1 MLKKHLVLSTFIL
14 LFTLFSASLS
24 AQVAAG
30 DRNIGVNGF
39 LTSTSQGGVSTNTM
53 TLLVSSQKYV
63 TDNLSIGSGPQLTL
77 SGSTGN
83 TTTMLALNTFVN
95 YNVLLPDGKVLPYA
109 GANALIQ
116 YSITNSD
123 FGGITS
129 EVTSSYINIGLNAG
143 FKYFLTER
151 INFDTNL
158 SYTTII
164 SALTTVDGVSTDGP
178 TDGGTLQLLF
188 GFGFILPQR
197 GN

>member
-1 MLKKHLVLSTFIL
+1 MLKTHILSTFSTVFLL
-14 LFTLFSASLS
+14 LFFVTAN
-24 AQVAAG
+24 AQVQSG

-39 LTSTSQGGVSTNTM
+39 LNSTSQGGVSSNSM
-53 TLLVSSQKYV
+53 TLIVSSQKYV
-63 TDNLSIGSGPQLTL
+63 TDNLSVGTGPQLTL

-83 TTTMLALNTFVN
+83 TNTMFALNTFAN

-109 GANALIQ
+109 GANVMLQ
-116 YSITNSD
+116 YSISNSD

-129 EVTSSYINIGLNAG
+129 ESSSNYINIGLNAG

-158 SYTTII
+158 SYTKII
-164 SALTTVDGVSTDGP
+164 SALTTVNGVSTD
-178 TDGGTLQLLF
+178 TTADGGTLQLLF